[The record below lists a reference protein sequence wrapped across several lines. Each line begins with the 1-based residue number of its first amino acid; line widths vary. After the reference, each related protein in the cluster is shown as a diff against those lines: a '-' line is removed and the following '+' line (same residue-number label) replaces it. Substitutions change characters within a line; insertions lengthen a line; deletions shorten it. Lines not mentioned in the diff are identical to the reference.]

1 MLEFLGGNRAY
12 LKYIS
17 GTDLGTS
24 ILNLIELYY
33 HALRD
38 GGEKKADDSY
48 TFFRQYEVAVKPID
62 IRNSMKFRLI
72 SRAKKRDVSYADA
85 IGYSMADRLNMRFL
99 TGDNAF
105 RDLPNVE
112 FVK

>member
-12 LKYIS
+12 LKYIP
-17 GTDLGTS
+17 GTELGTS

-48 TFFRQYEVAVKPID
+48 RFFRQYEMQVKPMD
-62 IRNSMKFRLI
+62 IRNSMKFRLS
-72 SRAKKRDVSYADA
+72 SRARKTDLSYADA
-85 IGYSMADRLNMRFL
+85 IGYSMADRLNMKFL

-105 RDLPNVE
+105 YDMPNVE